1 MTQGYKLRQILDR
14 PGTLVLPGAYD
25 CIGAKLAASLGFE
38 AVFTSGFGISGST
51 LGRPDYGFLTATEM
65 LYTVGRMVQ
74 SVEIPLIADLDTG
87 YGNPL
92 NVLRTVTDAVR
103 QGVAGIIL
111 EDQEWPK
118 KCGHFAGKRVI
129 PAEEHVEKIR
139 AAVQA
144 GGESGLV
151 VVARTDARAPLGLE
165 EALRRGHAYLEEG
178 ADILFVEAPQSVA
191 ELRAIA
197 SEFAGVPLL
206 ANMVEGG
213 RTPVLSGQELE
224 ALGFKIA
231 VYPLSG
237 LFAAT
242 KAVQSCLHHLKEC
255 GTTSGFE
262 ELVSFQEFEQLIEV
276 PHYQQLEQRF
286 SS

>member
-1 MTQGYKLRQILDR
+1 
-14 PGTLVLPGAYD
+14 
-25 CIGAKLAASLGFE
+25 
-38 AVFTSGFGISGST
+38 
-51 LGRPDYGFLTATEM
+51 
-65 LYTVGRMVQ
+65 
-74 SVEIPLIADLDTG
+74 
-87 YGNPL
+87 
-92 NVLRTVTDAVR
+92 
-103 QGVAGIIL
+103 VAGIIL

-129 PAEEHVEKIR
+129 PAKEHVEKIR
-139 AAVQA
+139 AAVRA
-144 GGESGLV
+144 RGESGLV

-165 EALRRGHAYLEEG
+165 EALRRGRAYLEAG

-197 SEFAGVPLL
+197 SEFTGVPLL

-213 RTPVLSGQELE
+213 RTPLLSGQELE

-231 VYPLSG
+231 VYPLSC

-242 KAVQSCLHHLKEC
+242 KAMQSCLQHLKEC
-255 GTTSGFE
+255 GTTAGFE
-262 ELVSFQEFEQLIEV
+262 DLVPFEEFEQLVEV
-276 PHYQQLEQRF
+276 PHYRQLEQRF